1 MKKFLLCTSAL
12 VALSSSVMA
21 SEDVKVSFTGQ
32 SKFEVGIKSQD
43 SNHKKA
49 FDFSPNQKSSAF
61 FTSQKASLKAEG
73 KVDSLTYGAVL
84 RLELVGNGS
93 DGMGNARND
102 RSHIYVDSDFGS
114 VQLGSNFAASKM
126 MQVDASNIASATGGI
141 DGDWSTYASTA
152 PYQAGSKVKT
162 EDLTKPAY
170 SLSKGSVSNS
180 AFLGN
185 AVSSMVITSPNTLS
199 NRMDSNSESARKIT
213 YMSPRISGAQLG
225 LSFTPDFNNDG
236 GNNTVTTKVN
246 NGGFNYLY
254 LGFPA
259 RIKNLWSAGLNYTN
273 TFNDVAVSFSLV
285 GDYGKAVKQD
295 VNITVNNTTT
305 NYSKF
310 RDLKTFSVGGTVAT
324 NGFSF
329 ALSYHKDG
337 NSLTPTNIGSFKS
350 SWWTTGVAYENG
362 QFSTSLTYLQGK
374 KEAKDLNQSLKTSI
388 VSLGVDY
395 QVVPGLKP
403 FAEVSL
409 VNFKP
414 KNNSSGTTLNGISYD
429 SSKAKATV
437 FIMGTK
443 LKF

>member
-21 SEDVKVSFTGQ
+21 SEAVKVSVTGQ

-61 FTSQKASLKAEG
+61 FTTQKASLKAEG
-73 KVDSLTYGAVL
+73 KADSLTYGAVL

-126 MQVDASNIASATGGI
+126 MQIDASNIASATGGI
-141 DGDWSTYASTA
+141 DGDWTTYASTA
-152 PYQAGSKVKT
+152 PYQTASAVSGT
-162 EDLTKPAY
+162 AY
-170 SLSKGSVSNS
+170 TLSKGEVKNSV
-180 AFLGN
+180 FLGN
-185 AVSSMVITSPNTLS
+185 VVSSMVITSPNTLS

-259 RIKNLWSAGLNYTN
+259 RIKNLW
-273 TFNDVAVSFSLV
+273 
-285 GDYGKAVKQD
+285 
-295 VNITVNNTTT
+295 
-305 NYSKF
+305 
-310 RDLKTFSVGGTVAT
+310 
-324 NGFSF
+324 
-329 ALSYHKDG
+329 
-337 NSLTPTNIGSFKS
+337 
-350 SWWTTGVAYENG
+350 
-362 QFSTSLTYLQGK
+362 
-374 KEAKDLNQSLKTSI
+374 
-388 VSLGVDY
+388 
-395 QVVPGLKP
+395 
-403 FAEVSL
+403 
-409 VNFKP
+409 
-414 KNNSSGTTLNGISYD
+414 
-429 SSKAKATV
+429 
-437 FIMGTK
+437 
-443 LKF
+443 

>member
-21 SEDVKVSFTGQ
+21 SEDVKVTFSGQ

-43 SNHKKA
+43 SKHKKA

-61 FTSQKASLKAEG
+61 FSAQKASLKAEG
-73 KVDSLTYGAVL
+73 KSDSLTYGAVL

-93 DGMGNARND
+93 DGMGSTRND

-114 VQLGSNFAASKM
+114 VQFGSNFAASKM
-126 MQVDASNIASATGGI
+126 MQIDASTIASATGGI
-141 DGDWSTYASTA
+141 DGDWGVYASTA
-152 PYQAGSKVKT
+152 PYQASK
-162 EDLTKPAY
+162 EIDGDAY
-170 SLSKGSVSNS
+170 TAPKGKVSNS
-180 AFLGN
+180 TFFSNHL
-185 AVSSMVITSPNTLS
+185 SSMVISGPSTLS

-213 YMSPRISGAQLG
+213 YMSPRISGVQLG

-236 GNNTVTTKVN
+236 GNNTITTKVN

-259 RIKNLWSAGLNYTN
+259 RLKNLWSTGLNYTN

-295 VNITVNNTTT
+295 LTVNKKEF
-305 NYSKF
+305 SQF

-337 NSLTPTNIGSFKS
+337 DSLTPVNIGRFKS

-362 QFSTSLTYLQGK
+362 NFSTSLTYLEGK
-374 KEAKDLNQSLKTSI
+374 KEASNSKESVKSSI

-414 KNNSSGTTLNGISYD
+414 KNCSGTTLNNVGYD
-429 SSKAKATV
+429 STKAKATI
-437 FIMGTK
+437 FMMGTK

>member
-1 MKKFLLCTSAL
+1 MKRFLLCTSAL
-12 VALSSSVMA
+12 VALSSSAMA
-21 SEDVKVSFTGQ
+21 TEGMNVTFSAQ
-32 SKFEVGIKSQD
+32 SKFEAGYKNQD
-43 SNHKKA
+43 SKHKGA
-49 FDFSPNQKSSAF
+49 FSFSPNQKSSAF

-73 KVDSLTYGAVL
+73 KTDSLTYGAVL

-114 VQLGSNFAASKM
+114 VQLGSNFAASKL
-126 MQVDASNIASATGGI
+126 MQIDAGTIASATGGVT
-141 DGDWSTYASTA
+141 GDWNIFASTS
-152 PYQAGSKVKT
+152 PYSSNAKNDNAYKT
-162 EDLTKPAY
+162 GDLKKTVY
-170 SLSKGSVSNS
+170 
-180 AFLGN
+180 FGN
-185 AVSSMVITSPNTLS
+185 LVSSLVITGTDTLS

-213 YMSPRISGAQLG
+213 YMSPRISGVQLG

-236 GNNTVTTKVN
+236 GNNIVTTKVN

-254 LGFPA
+254 LGLPA

-285 GDYGKAVKQD
+285 GDYGKAVKQ
-295 VNITVNNTTT
+295 NITLDSGDNFN
-305 NYSKF
+305 KF

-329 ALSYHKDG
+329 AASYHKDG

-362 QFSTSLTYLQGK
+362 NLSTSLTYLQGK
-374 KEAKDLNQSLKTSI
+374 KEAKDLNQSIKTSVI
-388 VSLGVDY
+388 ALGVDY

-409 VNFKP
+409 VNIKP
-414 KNNSSGTTLNGISYD
+414 KHSSGTINGITYEGSN
-429 SSKAKATV
+429 AKATV
-437 FIMGTK
+437 FMMGTK

>member
-21 SEDVKVSFTGQ
+21 SEDVKLSFSGQ
-32 SKFEVGIKSQD
+32 SKFEVGFINQD
-43 SNHKKA
+43 SKHKKA

-114 VQLGSNFAASKM
+114 IQFGSNFAASKM
-126 MQVDASNIASATGGI
+126 MQVDASSIASATGGI
-141 DGDWSTYASTA
+141 DGDWGVYASSA
-152 PYQAGSKVKT
+152 AYQAKDKLGEENYYNVGKGKVS
-162 EDLTKPAY
+162 Y
-170 SLSKGSVSNS
+170 STFFANS
-180 AFLGN
+180 
-185 AVSSMVITSPNTLS
+185 VSSMAITGPNTLS

-213 YMSPRISGAQLG
+213 YMSPRISGVQLG
-225 LSFTPDFNNDG
+225 LSFIPDFNNDG

-254 LGFPA
+254 LGLPA

-285 GDYGKAVKQD
+285 GDFGKAVKQD
-295 VNITVNNTTT
+295 IIANNV

-310 RDLKTFSVGGTVAT
+310 RDLNTFSVGGTVAT

-329 ALSYHKDG
+329 ALSYHRDG
-337 NSLTPTNIGSFKS
+337 NSLTPTNIGKFKS

-362 QFSTSLTYLQGK
+362 NFSTSLTYLQGK
-374 KEAKDLNQSLKTSI
+374 KEAEDRNQSLKSSI
-388 VSLGVDY
+388 LSLGVDY

-414 KNNSSGTTLNGISYD
+414 KNSSGTLNGIAYD
-429 SSKAKATV
+429 ASKAKATV
-437 FIMGTK
+437 FMMGTK